1 MQSYWVY
8 QRRDNGKWEGMIEE
22 QRCELEDIDHELSN
36 QSWVTGSLQLVEAS
50 SLASALLTVIS
61 AEEIIKRAFADV
73 QQHGNEY
80 AHQKWFGSQSSPTP
94 KAYGEEDYD
103 EDNGMNREASSLL
116 AEYSKRL

>member
-80 AHQKWFGSQSSPTP
+80 AHQKWFG
-94 KAYGEEDYD
+94 EEDYD